1 MAGAAQ
7 VIVDVEKAIA
17 LIDKHEG
24 FRAEWYYDTRGFV
37 TIGYGTNLDAA
48 GARDHCRAVG
58 LDWSAL
64 RAGQLITEDQARQ
77 LMREAAYHAVHVAL
91 LVVVGLDG
99 MPENVQ
105 LVVIDMIYN
114 LGSTGFLEFHNMI
127 AALGRR
133 DWKAAAAAMKASAWY
148 EQVKMRADDDIALML
163 AA

>member
-1 MAGAAQ
+1 MIDIQ
-7 VIVDVEKAIA
+7 KAIA

-24 FRAEWYYDTRGFV
+24 FRAHWYHDTRGFV

-48 GARDHCRAVG
+48 GAIGHCKAAG

-64 RAGQLITEDQARQ
+64 RAGQLITEDQARR
-77 LMREAAYHAVHVAL
+77 LMEEAAQHAVHVAL
-91 LVVVGLDG
+91 VIVVGLDE

-105 LVVIDMIYN
+105 LVVVDMVYN
-114 LGSTGFLEFHNMI
+114 LGSAGFLEFHDMI

-148 EQVKMRADDDIALML
+148 GQVQTRADDDIALML
-163 AA
+163 AAA